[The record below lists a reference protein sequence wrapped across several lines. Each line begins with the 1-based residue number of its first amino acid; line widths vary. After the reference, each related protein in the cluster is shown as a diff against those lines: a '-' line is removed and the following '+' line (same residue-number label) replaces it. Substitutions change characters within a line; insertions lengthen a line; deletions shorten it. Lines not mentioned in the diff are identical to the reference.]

1 MRVALVDPSLFTLPY
16 DLALAAGLRAGGHQA
31 TLYGRRPRPADGGT
45 YETGLVA
52 SFYPIAESRLA
63 AALPAP
69 LRLGVKGVDHL
80 LSMARLRRI
89 LQARAH
95 RPDIIHFQWLPLP
108 LADQRLLG
116 AFRAIAP
123 LVLTVHDTNPFNGSP
138 TSRVQ
143 RLGMSGCLAAFDR
156 LIVHTE
162 QGRGRLIAQGV
173 PESRIAAMP
182 HGPLAAPPELA
193 EDRMDGVLTFL
204 CFGKIKPYKGLDLA
218 IEAFARLPTALR
230 RSARLRIVGQPYMDL
245 APLRQLATERGV
257 DVAIEPRFVP
267 DAELP
272 HIFGAGVVALFPY
285 REIEA
290 SGVLSLAVSLGRP
303 VVATRIG
310 GFAESLRD
318 GEQAL
323 LVPPDDSGA
332 LAAAMSHLLADRNL
346 ARRCATGMRALAA
359 GQPGWEEIG
368 RRTAALYARLRAR
381 DAKRC
386 AA

>member
-272 HIFGAGVVALFPY
+272 HIFGAGVVALFSY

-323 LVPPDDSGA
+323 LVPPDDAGA
-332 LAAAMSHLLADRNL
+332 LAATMSRLLADRNL